1 MGVPQRG
8 HAAGVPVARKERL
21 MQWMADNI
29 LYVLVI
35 GTVIIVALV
44 ALLLF
49 MRNKGED

>member
-1 MGVPQRG
+1 
-8 HAAGVPVARKERL
+8 
-21 MQWMADNI
+21 
-29 LYVLVI
+29 VLVI

>member
-1 MGVPQRG
+1 
-8 HAAGVPVARKERL
+8 